1 MTGLLLVLLLI
12 AVGVIFYLLKNGG
25 FSSRDEINRLKCENE
40 MLDERLRRM
49 NEKYESLTKVAEPVY
64 RRMSDVRDKI
74 PDFKSVST
82 LEDRVGLLQNF
93 WNDYYNG
100 EQLFKSKASDEFF
113 RELFLKLTAW
123 ELIKEMQDR
132 VTSPFYALLNEEEP
146 DAMLIRERLVKMAL
160 QMFDVVSAFQSPN
173 QRKKEQ
179 GLNIGV
185 VKGTFT
191 EADAFDRAKI
201 ITGLEEETPR
211 WIRNFARGVQGLGL
225 DDRRIILSGYK
236 FPPKSV
242 SHNESQNE
250 ND

>member
-1 MTGLLLVLLLI
+1 
-12 AVGVIFYLLKNGG
+12 
-25 FSSRDEINRLKCENE
+25 
-40 MLDERLRRM
+40 
-49 NEKYESLTKVAEPVY
+49 
-64 RRMSDVRDKI
+64 
-74 PDFKSVST
+74 
-82 LEDRVGLLQNF
+82 
-93 WNDYYNG
+93 
-100 EQLFKSKASDEFF
+100 
-113 RELFLKLTAW
+113 
-123 ELIKEMQDR
+123 
-132 VTSPFYALLNEEEP
+132 
-146 DAMLIRERLVKMAL
+146 MLIRERLVKMAL